1 MKSFQISTMP
11 NLINIF
17 LKLNIILFSLYVI
30 NTPATIENDIDYQIE
45 SESFTIPGHGVLTLD
60 VPRVWNYNFTIK
72 GSNEPPI
79 ITFYNL
85 NKDKD
90 KEEIY
95 QLNLSVL
102 WEDGFKRNISSPEY
116 IQSLV
121 EKTGRQALINSDQTK
136 LSLKKITGQ
145 DGVGYLF
152 NLSDSGVNT
161 DEYQFLTQGALAVG
175 KLLLIFSLFSNDN
188 ESILQEA
195 LLKIIMS
202 AQHHHRKDV

>member
-1 MKSFQISTMP
+1 MKSFQILIMP

-17 LKLNIILFSLYVI
+17 LKLNIILFSLYII
-30 NTPATIENDIDYQIE
+30 NAPATIKNDIDYQIE

-85 NKDKD
+85 GKD

-121 EKTGRQALINSDQTK
+121 EKTGKQALINSDQTN

-152 NLSDSGVNT
+152 NLSDSGANA

>member
-1 MKSFQISTMP
+1 MKLFQISTMP

-30 NTPATIENDIDYQIE
+30 NVPATIENDIDYQIE

-72 GSNEPPI
+72 GSNEFPI

-85 NKDKD
+85 DKD

-121 EKTGRQALINSDQTK
+121 EKTGKQALINSDQTN

-152 NLSDSGVNT
+152 NLSDSGA
-161 DEYQFLTQGALAVG
+161 DIGEYQFLTQGALAVG

>member
-1 MKSFQISTMP
+1 MESSQILTMP

-17 LKLNIILFSLYVI
+17 LKLNIILLSLYVI
-30 NTPATIENDIDYQIE
+30 NASATKENDIDYQIE
-45 SESFTIPGHGVLTLD
+45 SESFTIPGHGILTLD

-72 GSNEPPI
+72 GNNNPPI

-85 NKDKD
+85 DKD

-121 EKTGRQALINSDQTK
+121 EETGEQALINSDQTE

-152 NLSDSGVNT
+152 NLSDSGANT

-175 KLLLIFSLFSNDN
+175 KLLLIFSLFSNED
-188 ESILQEA
+188 ESILQQA

-202 AQHHHRKDV
+202 AQHHDRKDV

>member
-1 MKSFQISTMP
+1 MKLSQISTMS

-17 LKLNIILFSLYVI
+17 LKLNIMLFSLHVI
-30 NTPATIENDIDYQIE
+30 NVPATIENDIDYQIE

-85 NKDKD
+85 GKD

-121 EKTGRQALINSDQTK
+121 EKTGKQALINSDQIE

-152 NLSDSGVNT
+152 NLSDSGANA

>member
-1 MKSFQISTMP
+1 LESSQILTMP

-17 LKLNIILFSLYVI
+17 LKLNIILLSLYVI
-30 NTPATIENDIDYQIE
+30 NASATKENNIYYQIE

-72 GSNEPPI
+72 GNNEPPI

-85 NKDKD
+85 DKD

-121 EKTGRQALINSDQTK
+121 EETGEQALINSDQTE

-152 NLSDSGVNT
+152 NLSDSGANT

-175 KLLLIFSLFSNDN
+175 KLLLIFSLFSNED
-188 ESILQEA
+188 ESILQQA

-202 AQHHHRKDV
+202 AQHHDRKDV

>member
-1 MKSFQISTMP
+1 MESSQILTMP

-17 LKLNIILFSLYVI
+17 LKLNIILLSLYVI
-30 NTPATIENDIDYQIE
+30 NASATKENDIDYQIE
-45 SESFTIPGHGVLTLD
+45 SESFTIPGHGILTLD

-72 GSNEPPI
+72 GNNNLPI

-85 NKDKD
+85 DKD

-121 EKTGRQALINSDQTK
+121 EETGEQALINSDQTE

-152 NLSDSGVNT
+152 NLSDSGANT

-175 KLLLIFSLFSNDN
+175 KLLLIFSLFSNED
-188 ESILQEA
+188 ESILQQA

-202 AQHHHRKDV
+202 AQHHDRKDV

>member
-1 MKSFQISTMP
+1 LESSQILTMP

-30 NTPATIENDIDYQIE
+30 NAPATKENDIDYQIE
-45 SESFTIPGHGVLTLD
+45 SESFAIPGHGVLTLD

-72 GSNEPPI
+72 GNNNPPI

-85 NKDKD
+85 DKD

-121 EKTGRQALINSDQTK
+121 EETGEQALINSDQTE

-152 NLSDSGVNT
+152 NLSDSGANT

-175 KLLLIFSLFSNDN
+175 KLLLIFSLFSNED
-188 ESILQEA
+188 ESILQQA

-202 AQHHHRKDV
+202 AQHHDRKDV

>member
-1 MKSFQISTMP
+1 MESSQILTMP

-30 NTPATIENDIDYQIE
+30 NAPATKENDIDYQIE
-45 SESFTIPGHGVLTLD
+45 SESFTIPGHGILTLD

-72 GSNEPPI
+72 GNNNPPI

-85 NKDKD
+85 DKD

-121 EKTGRQALINSDQTK
+121 EETGEQALINSDQTE

-152 NLSDSGVNT
+152 NLSDSGANT
-161 DEYQFLTQGALAVG
+161 GEYQFLTQGALAVG
-175 KLLLIFSLFSNDN
+175 KLLLIFSLFSNED
-188 ESILQEA
+188 ESILQQA

-202 AQHHHRKDV
+202 AQHHDRKDV

>member
-17 LKLNIILFSLYVI
+17 LKLNIILFFLYAI
-30 NTPATIENDIDYQIE
+30 NAPATIENDIDYQIE

-85 NKDKD
+85 DKD

-121 EKTGRQALINSDQTK
+121 EKTGKQALINSDQTN

-161 DEYQFLTQGALAVG
+161 YEYQFLTQGALAVG

>member
-17 LKLNIILFSLYVI
+17 LKLNIILFFLYVI
-30 NTPATIENDIDYQIE
+30 NAPATIENDIDYQIE

-72 GSNEPPI
+72 DSNEPPI

-85 NKDKD
+85 DKD

-121 EKTGRQALINSDQTK
+121 EKTGKQALINSDQTN

-152 NLSDSGVNT
+152 NLSDSDVNT
-161 DEYQFLTQGALAVG
+161 YEYQFLTQGALAVG

>member
-1 MKSFQISTMP
+1 
-11 NLINIF
+11 
-17 LKLNIILFSLYVI
+17 
-30 NTPATIENDIDYQIE
+30 
-45 SESFTIPGHGVLTLD
+45 

-72 GSNEPPI
+72 GNNNLPI

-85 NKDKD
+85 DKD

-116 IQSLV
+116 IHSLV
-121 EKTGRQALINSDQTK
+121 EKTGEQALINSDQTE

-152 NLSDSGVNT
+152 NLSDSGANT

-175 KLLLIFSLFSNDN
+175 KLLLIFSLFSNED
-188 ESILQEA
+188 ESILQQA

-202 AQHHHRKDV
+202 AQHHDRKDV

>member
-1 MKSFQISTMP
+1 MESSQILTMP

-17 LKLNIILFSLYVI
+17 LKLNIILLSLYVI
-30 NTPATIENDIDYQIE
+30 NASATKENDIDYQIE
-45 SESFTIPGHGVLTLD
+45 SKSFTIPDHGVLTLD
-60 VPRVWNYNFTIK
+60 VPRVWSYNFTIK
-72 GSNEPPI
+72 GNNEPPI

-85 NKDKD
+85 DKD

-121 EKTGRQALINSDQTK
+121 EETGEQALINSDQTE

-152 NLSDSGVNT
+152 NLSDSGANT

-175 KLLLIFSLFSNDN
+175 KLLLIFSLFSNED
-188 ESILQEA
+188 ESILQQA

-202 AQHHHRKDV
+202 AQHHDRKDV

>member
-1 MKSFQISTMP
+1 MESSQILTMP

-17 LKLNIILFSLYVI
+17 LKLNIILLSLYVI
-30 NTPATIENDIDYQIE
+30 NASATKENDIDYQIE

-72 GSNEPPI
+72 GNNNPPI

-85 NKDKD
+85 DKD

-121 EKTGRQALINSDQTK
+121 EETGEQALINSDQTE

-152 NLSDSGVNT
+152 NLSDSGANT

-175 KLLLIFSLFSNDN
+175 KLLLIFSLFSNED
-188 ESILQEA
+188 ESILQQA

-202 AQHHHRKDV
+202 AQHHDRKDV

>member
-30 NTPATIENDIDYQIE
+30 NVPATIENDIDYQIE

-60 VPRVWNYNFTIK
+60 VPRIWNYNFTIT
-72 GSNEPPI
+72 GINQPPI

-85 NKDKD
+85 DKD

-121 EKTGRQALINSDQTK
+121 EKTGKQALINSDQTN

-161 DEYQFLTQGALAVG
+161 YEYQFLTQGALAVG

>member
-1 MKSFQISTMP
+1 MKSSQISTMP

-17 LKLNIILFSLYVI
+17 LKLNIILFSLYAI
-30 NTPATIENDIDYQIE
+30 NVPATIENDIDYQIE
-45 SESFTIPGHGVLTLD
+45 SESFAIPGHGVLTLD
-60 VPRVWNYNFTIK
+60 VPRIWNYNFTIK

-85 NKDKD
+85 DKD

-102 WEDGFKRNISSPEY
+102 WEDGFKRSILSPEY

-121 EKTGRQALINSDQTK
+121 EKTGEQALINSDQTK

-145 DGVGYLF
+145 NGIGYLF
-152 NLSDSGVNT
+152 NLSDSGAKT
-161 DEYQFLTQGALAVG
+161 GEYQFLTQGALAVG

>member
-17 LKLNIILFSLYVI
+17 LKLNIILFFLYVI
-30 NTPATIENDIDYQIE
+30 NAPATIENDIDYQIE

-72 GSNEPPI
+72 DSNEPPI

-85 NKDKD
+85 DKD

-121 EKTGRQALINSDQTK
+121 EKTGKQALINSDQTN

-152 NLSDSGVNT
+152 NLSDSGANT
-161 DEYQFLTQGALAVG
+161 GEYQFLTQGALAVG

>member
-17 LKLNIILFSLYVI
+17 LKLNIILFSSYVL
-30 NTPATIENDIDYQIE
+30 NVSATIENDIDYQIE

-72 GSNEPPI
+72 DSNEPPI

-85 NKDKD
+85 DKD

-145 DGVGYLF
+145 NGVGYLF
-152 NLSDSGVNT
+152 NLSDSGAKT
-161 DEYQFLTQGALAVG
+161 GEYQFLTQGALAVG

>member
-1 MKSFQISTMP
+1 MKSFQILIMP

-17 LKLNIILFSLYVI
+17 LKLNIILFSLYII
-30 NTPATIENDIDYQIE
+30 NAPATIKNDIDYQIE

-85 NKDKD
+85 GKD

-121 EKTGRQALINSDQTK
+121 EKTGKQALINSDQTN

>member
-1 MKSFQISTMP
+1 LKSSQISTMP

-30 NTPATIENDIDYQIE
+30 NAPATIENDIDYQIK
-45 SESFTIPGHGVLTLD
+45 SESFAIPGHGVLTLD

-85 NKDKD
+85 GKD

-121 EKTGRQALINSDQTK
+121 EKTGKQALINSDQTN

-152 NLSDSGVNT
+152 NLSDSGANT
-161 DEYQFLTQGALAVG
+161 NEYQFLTQGALAVG

>member
-1 MKSFQISTMP
+1 MESSQILTMP

-17 LKLNIILFSLYVI
+17 LKLNIILLSLYVI
-30 NTPATIENDIDYQIE
+30 NASATKENDIDYQIE
-45 SESFTIPGHGVLTLD
+45 SKSFTIPDHGVLTLD

-72 GSNEPPI
+72 GNNNLPI

-85 NKDKD
+85 DKD

-121 EKTGRQALINSDQTK
+121 EETGEQALINSDQTE

-152 NLSDSGVNT
+152 NLSDSGANT

-175 KLLLIFSLFSNDN
+175 KLLLIFSLFSNED
-188 ESILQEA
+188 ESILQQA

-202 AQHHHRKDV
+202 AQHHDRKDV

>member
-1 MKSFQISTMP
+1 MESSQILTMP

-30 NTPATIENDIDYQIE
+30 NAPATKENDIDYQIE
-45 SESFTIPGHGVLTLD
+45 SESFTIPGHGILTLD

-72 GSNEPPI
+72 SNNQPPI

-85 NKDKD
+85 DKD

-121 EKTGRQALINSDQTK
+121 EETGEQALINSDQTE

-152 NLSDSGVNT
+152 NLSDSGANT

-175 KLLLIFSLFSNDN
+175 KLLLIFSLFSNED
-188 ESILQEA
+188 ESILQQA

-202 AQHHHRKDV
+202 AQHHDRKDV

>member
-1 MKSFQISTMP
+1 MP

-30 NTPATIENDIDYQIE
+30 NAPATIENDIDYQIE

-72 GSNEPPI
+72 GSNEFPI

-85 NKDKD
+85 DKD

-121 EKTGRQALINSDQTK
+121 EKTGKQALINSDQTN

-161 DEYQFLTQGALAVG
+161 YEYQFLTQGALAVG

>member
-1 MKSFQISTMP
+1 MP

-17 LKLNIILFSLYVI
+17 LKLNIILFSSYVL
-30 NTPATIENDIDYQIE
+30 NVSATIENDIDYQIE

-72 GSNEPPI
+72 DSNELPI

-85 NKDKD
+85 DKD

-121 EKTGRQALINSDQTK
+121 EKTGKQALINSDQTN

-152 NLSDSGVNT
+152 NLSDSGANA

>member
-1 MKSFQISTMP
+1 MKSSQILTMP

-17 LKLNIILFSLYVI
+17 LKLNIILLSLYVI
-30 NTPATIENDIDYQIE
+30 NASATKENDIDYQIE

-72 GSNEPPI
+72 GNNEPPI

-85 NKDKD
+85 DKD

-121 EKTGRQALINSDQTK
+121 EETGEQALINSDQTE

-152 NLSDSGVNT
+152 NLSDSGANT

-175 KLLLIFSLFSNDN
+175 KLLLIFSLFSNED
-188 ESILQEA
+188 ESILQQA

-202 AQHHHRKDV
+202 AQHHDRKDV

>member
-17 LKLNIILFSLYVI
+17 LKLNIILFFLYVI
-30 NTPATIENDIDYQIE
+30 NAPATIENDIDYQIE

-72 GSNEPPI
+72 DSNEPPI

-85 NKDKD
+85 DKD

-121 EKTGRQALINSDQTK
+121 EKTGKQALINSDQTN

-152 NLSDSGVNT
+152 NLSDSGAKT
-161 DEYQFLTQGALAVG
+161 GEYQFLTQGALAVG

>member
-1 MKSFQISTMP
+1 MKSSQISTMP

-17 LKLNIILFSLYVI
+17 LKLNIILFSSYVI
-30 NTPATIENDIDYQIE
+30 NVPATIENGIDYQIE
-45 SESFTIPGHGVLTLD
+45 SESFTIPGHGILTLD

-85 NKDKD
+85 DKD

-145 DGVGYLF
+145 NGVGYLF

>member
-1 MKSFQISTMP
+1 MKSPQISTMP

-30 NTPATIENDIDYQIE
+30 NAPATIENNIDYQIE
-45 SESFTIPGHGVLTLD
+45 SELFTIPGHGVLTLD

-85 NKDKD
+85 DKG

-102 WEDGFKRNISSPEY
+102 WEDGFKRNISSSEY

-121 EKTGRQALINSDQTK
+121 EKTGKQALINSDQTE

-145 DGVGYLF
+145 DGIDYLF
-152 NLSDSGVNT
+152 NLSDSVANT
-161 DEYQFLTQGALAVG
+161 GEYQFLTQGALAVG

>member
-30 NTPATIENDIDYQIE
+30 NAPATIENDIDYQIE

-60 VPRVWNYNFTIK
+60 VPRVWNYNFTIT
-72 GSNEPPI
+72 GINQPPI

-85 NKDKD
+85 DKD

-121 EKTGRQALINSDQTK
+121 EKTGKQALINSDQTN

-152 NLSDSGVNT
+152 NLSDSGANT
-161 DEYQFLTQGALAVG
+161 GEYQFLTQGALAVG

>member
-1 MKSFQISTMP
+1 MLLKSSQILIMS
-11 NLINIF
+11 NLIYFF
-17 LKLNIILFSLYVI
+17 LKLNIILFPLYVV
-30 NTPATIENDIDYQIE
+30 NVHATTENELDYQSL
-45 SESFTIPGHGVLTLD
+45 SESFSIPGHGVLTLD
-60 VPRVWNYNFTIK
+60 VPRIWNYNFTIK
-72 GSNEPPI
+72 GDNESPI

-85 NKDKD
+85 DKD

-121 EKTGRQALINSDQTK
+121 EKTGKQALINSDQTN

-161 DEYQFLTQGALAVG
+161 YEYQFLTQGALAVG

>member
-1 MKSFQISTMP
+1 MESSQILTMP

-30 NTPATIENDIDYQIE
+30 NAPATKENDIDYQIE
-45 SESFTIPGHGVLTLD
+45 SESFTIPGHGILTLD

-72 GSNEPPI
+72 GNNNPPI

-85 NKDKD
+85 DKD

-121 EKTGRQALINSDQTK
+121 EETGEQALINSDQTE

-152 NLSDSGVNT
+152 NLSDSGANT

-175 KLLLIFSLFSNDN
+175 KLLLIFSLFSNED
-188 ESILQEA
+188 ESILQQA

-202 AQHHHRKDV
+202 AQHHDRKDV

>member
-1 MKSFQISTMP
+1 LESSQILTMP

-17 LKLNIILFSLYVI
+17 LKLNIILLSLYVI
-30 NTPATIENDIDYQIE
+30 NASATKENDIDYQIE
-45 SESFTIPGHGVLTLD
+45 SKSFTIPDHGVLTLD

-72 GSNEPPI
+72 GNNEPPI

-85 NKDKD
+85 DKD

-121 EKTGRQALINSDQTK
+121 EETGEQALINSDQTE

-152 NLSDSGVNT
+152 NLSDSGANT

-175 KLLLIFSLFSNDN
+175 KLLLIFSLFSNED
-188 ESILQEA
+188 ESILQQA

-202 AQHHHRKDV
+202 AQHHDRKDV

>member
-1 MKSFQISTMP
+1 MS
-11 NLINIF
+11 NLIYFF
-17 LKLNIILFSLYVI
+17 LKLNIILFSLYVV
-30 NTPATIENDIDYQIE
+30 NVHATTENELDYQSL
-45 SESFTIPGHGVLTLD
+45 SESFSIPGHGVLTLD
-60 VPRVWNYNFTIK
+60 VPRIWNYNFTIK
-72 GSNEPPI
+72 GDNESPI

-85 NKDKD
+85 DKD

-121 EKTGRQALINSDQTK
+121 KKTGKQALINSDQTK
-136 LSLKKITGQ
+136 LNLKKITGQ

-152 NLSDSGVNT
+152 NLSDNDADTG
-161 DEYQFLTQGALAVG
+161 EYQFLTQGALAVG

>member
-1 MKSFQISTMP
+1 MESSQILTMP

-17 LKLNIILFSLYVI
+17 LKLNIILLSLYVI
-30 NTPATIENDIDYQIE
+30 NASATKENNIYYQIE

-72 GSNEPPI
+72 GNNEPPI

-85 NKDKD
+85 DKD

-121 EKTGRQALINSDQTK
+121 EETGEQALINSDQTE

-152 NLSDSGVNT
+152 NLSDSGANT

-175 KLLLIFSLFSNDN
+175 KLLLIFSLFSNED
-188 ESILQEA
+188 ESILQQA

-202 AQHHHRKDV
+202 AQHHDRKDV

>member
-1 MKSFQISTMP
+1 MKSFQILIMP

-17 LKLNIILFSLYVI
+17 LKLNIILFSLYII
-30 NTPATIENDIDYQIE
+30 NAPATIKNDIDYQIE

-85 NKDKD
+85 GKD

-95 QLNLSVL
+95 QLNLSVF

-121 EKTGRQALINSDQTK
+121 EKTGKQALINSDQTN

-152 NLSDSGVNT
+152 NLSGSGANT
-161 DEYQFLTQGALAVG
+161 NEYQFLTQGALAVG

-202 AQHHHRKDV
+202 AQHQHRKDV

>member
-1 MKSFQISTMP
+1 MKSSQISTMP

-60 VPRVWNYNFTIK
+60 VPRVWNYNFTIN
-72 GSNEPPI
+72 GSNEPHI

-85 NKDKD
+85 GKD

-121 EKTGRQALINSDQTK
+121 EKTGKQALINSDQTN

-152 NLSDSGVNT
+152 NLSDSGANA

>member
-1 MKSFQISTMP
+1 MKSSQILTMP

-17 LKLNIILFSLYVI
+17 LKLNIILFSSYVL
-30 NTPATIENDIDYQIE
+30 NVSATIENDIDYQIE

-72 GSNEPPI
+72 DSNEPPI

-85 NKDKD
+85 DKD

-121 EKTGRQALINSDQTK
+121 EKTGKQALINSDKTN

>member
-30 NTPATIENDIDYQIE
+30 NAPATIENDIDYQIE

-72 GSNEPPI
+72 DSNEPPI

-85 NKDKD
+85 DKD

-121 EKTGRQALINSDQTK
+121 EKTGKQALINSDQTN

-161 DEYQFLTQGALAVG
+161 YEYQFLTQGALAVG

>member
-1 MKSFQISTMP
+1 MKSFQILIMP

-17 LKLNIILFSLYVI
+17 LKLNIILLSLYVI

-85 NKDKD
+85 GKD

-95 QLNLSVL
+95 QLNLSVF

-121 EKTGRQALINSDQTK
+121 EKTGKQALINSDQTN

>member
-30 NTPATIENDIDYQIE
+30 NAPATIENDIDYQIE

-72 GSNEPPI
+72 DSNEPPI

-85 NKDKD
+85 DKD

-121 EKTGRQALINSDQTK
+121 EKTGKQALINSDQTN